1 MATTARM
8 TMRTSLTA
16 LQDGVQSAHSWLTLR
31 PFRRII
37 SPVTIGSSEALV
49 LDALRASGGAS
60 VAELA
65 SELHVGQATVRRAL
79 ARLADGGQVIRTY
92 GGAVLAD
99 PAQPSPPSAADPE
112 WTAKR
117 AIGAAAAS
125 LVRDGETVALSSG
138 TTVREVARRLRGRRL
153 TVITN
158 ALGVASALLDSPGLD
173 LVVLGG
179 LVLPGVHSLQ
189 GHLTEQA
196 MIDLRADR
204 VFMGASAVDLD
215 HGFMTEHVAE
225 IPVDRAL
232 RRMARE
238 VVIVADAT
246 KFERLAPGFMF
257 GFEAVST
264 VVTDDRVAPHISEA
278 LETKGVR
285 VVVGRGPTREG
296 GQSTRH

>member
-1 MATTARM
+1 M
-8 TMRTSLTA
+8 
-16 LQDGVQSAHSWLTLR
+16 
-31 PFRRII
+31 
-37 SPVTIGSSEALV
+37 

-60 VAELA
+60 VAQLA
-65 SELHVGQATVRRAL
+65 SDLHVGQATVRRAL

-99 PAQPSPPSAADPE
+99 PARPTPPPASDPE
-112 WTAKR
+112 WAAKR

-125 LVRDGETVALSSG
+125 LVRDGETIALSSG
-138 TTVREVARRLRGRRL
+138 TTVLEVARRLRGRRL
-153 TVITN
+153 TAITN
-158 ALGVASALLDSPGLD
+158 ALGVASTLLDSPGLD
-173 LVVLGG
+173 IVVLGG

-215 HGFMTEHVAE
+215 HGFMTEQVAE

-264 VVTDDRVAPHISEA
+264 IVTDDRISPQVHAA
-278 LETKGVR
+278 LEDRGVR
-285 VVVGRGPTREG
+285 VVVGRGPIREG
-296 GQSTRH
+296 GQSTSH